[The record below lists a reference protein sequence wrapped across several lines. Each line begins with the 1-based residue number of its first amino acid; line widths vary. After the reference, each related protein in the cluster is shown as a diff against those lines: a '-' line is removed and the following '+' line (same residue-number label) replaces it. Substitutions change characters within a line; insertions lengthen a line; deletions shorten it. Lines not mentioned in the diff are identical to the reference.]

1 MHIVDKELF
10 VEEAFSRL
18 IDDLASYG
26 NAVSQQEKHSLYALL
41 ENFFDA
47 VSNDLPTKFYLNS
60 LPPGSGKTQA
70 ISSFVRVWKSN
81 GFQPSGSIL
90 IGLKTK
96 DEIAG
101 FVDRLGLGAEDFA
114 CFTRDEAVNALGRPD
129 AENAPV
135 LLTTQQMIISR
146 TNDRSFA
153 AARDFHFLDQPRTL
167 RIWDESFMLAEPV
180 SLTLYALQRLPG
192 LLHRRFADVA
202 DRISMLI
209 DGLRTAD
216 SKGVIRV
223 PASLGGGLAKI
234 MTLAKEGSVSVPAA
248 ELGVIEKLH
257 AAAGRDLLIRPT
269 GGSFDRALVGS
280 TRPIPEDFAPA
291 IITDASGR
299 VRETYTILDANRG
312 NVVHLPSS
320 VTDYRNLHLH
330 LWQTACGKEV
340 LEDATA
346 SRAIYRNIAKQ
357 MEGSRE
363 PWLIISH
370 KANAGLDVRT
380 DLDDAT
386 GGTVPFEYLH
396 WGRHYGTN
404 TYNRIK
410 NVVVIGT
417 YFYPTEAYEALGMAA
432 AGLSAED
439 APSFDIK
446 ALRAGEFKHNML
458 QAILRGNAR
467 NSLNGIAGECN
478 VYVVA
483 SPKVDALGLLEETFP
498 GAEITS
504 WGPKRNAVLRG
515 NALAVTNAID
525 KLMTA
530 TVMEIGKGEV
540 CREAGIRLD
549 DLRRQ
554 LPKEPVQ
561 AFLRSRGITVT
572 HNHFRREGP
581 IE

>member
-1 MHIVDKELF
+1 M
-10 VEEAFSRL
+10 
-18 IDDLASYG
+18 
-26 NAVSQQEKHSLYALL
+26 
-41 ENFFDA
+41 
-47 VSNDLPTKFYLNS
+47 
-60 LPPGSGKTQA
+60 
-70 ISSFVRVWKSN
+70 
-81 GFQPSGSIL
+81 
-90 IGLKTK
+90 KTK

-101 FVDRLGLGAEDFA
+101 LVRRLGIGPEDFA
-114 CFTRDEAVNALGRPD
+114 CFTRDDAVNALGRPD

-146 TNDRSFA
+146 TNDRSFT
-153 AARDFHFLDQPRTL
+153 AARDFHFLGQPRAL
-167 RIWDESFMLAEPV
+167 RIWDESFTLAEPV
-180 SLTLYALQRLPG
+180 SVTLYALQRLPG
-192 LLHRRFADVA
+192 LLNRRFADMA
-202 DRISMLI
+202 HRISMMI
-209 DGLRTAD
+209 DGVRTAD

-234 MTLAKEGSVSVPAA
+234 MTLTKEGSVSVPAA
-248 ELGVIEKLH
+248 EMGVIEKLH

-299 VRETYTILDANRG
+299 VRETYTVLHANRG

-320 VTDYRNLHLH
+320 VTDYRNLHIH

-346 SRAIYRNIAKQ
+346 SRAIYRKIAKQ

-363 PWLIISH
+363 HWLIISH

-380 DLDDAT
+380 ALDDAT

-417 YFYPTEAYEALGMAA
+417 YFYPNEAYEALGMAA
-432 AGLSAED
+432 AGLPAED
-439 APSFDIK
+439 APSSDMK
-446 ALRAGEFKHNML
+446 TLRAGEFKHNML

-467 NSLNGIAGECN
+467 NSLNGVAGECN
-478 VYVVA
+478 VYIVA
-483 SPKVDALGLLEETFP
+483 STRIDARTLLRDTFP
-498 GAEITS
+498 SATIS
-504 WGPKRNAVLRG
+504 DWGKADDKPLPAHAKAVIA
-515 NALAVTNAID
+515 ALEALFLEGVKEVRKKNVSEAAR
-525 KLMTA
+525 MTA
-530 TVMEIGKGEV
+530 QE
-540 CREAGIRLD
+540 LH
-549 DLRRQ
+549 RQ
-554 LPKEPVQ
+554 LKRPALVAYLSSKGLVSSGQ
-561 AFLRSRGITVT
+561 R
-572 HNHFRREGP
+572 
-581 IE
+581 IERHDYP